1 MGTLSA
7 AVVGLSN
14 ANTITSQWRG
24 MRRLGRHKRHFTPTF
39 QLMNQV
45 FNLIGIQ
52 TSLNYIP
59 ITYRLQCVELNIK
72 QIKSL
77 KSKC

>member
-1 MGTLSA
+1 MGTLSD

-14 ANTITSQWRG
+14 ANTITSEWRG
-24 MRRLGRHKRHFTPTF
+24 MRRLGRHKRHFTLTL
-39 QLMNQV
+39 QRMNQV

-59 ITYRLQCVELNIK
+59 ITYGLRCVELNIK
-72 QIKSL
+72 HMR
-77 KSKC
+77 